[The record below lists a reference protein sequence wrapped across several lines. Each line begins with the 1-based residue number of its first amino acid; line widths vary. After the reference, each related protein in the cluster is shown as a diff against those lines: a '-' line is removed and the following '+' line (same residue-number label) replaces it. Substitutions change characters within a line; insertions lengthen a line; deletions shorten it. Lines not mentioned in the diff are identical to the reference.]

1 MIPTT
6 RAELQMM
13 APQKH
18 ERIRQEK
25 VQEMVE
31 TIYANVLTTA
41 EDPATTRLYRHLL
54 KRSNEHG
61 YRKYSDAFLETNM
74 AEILDKVRA
83 LFPDCTVTHT
93 ELLTVLDHN
102 GTQQF
107 SEVPPVCN
115 YPVNSPLIW
124 ISTFLIVDWSGRR

>member
-6 RAELQMM
+6 RVEL
-13 APQKH
+13 QKH

-41 EDPATTRLYRHLL
+41 EDPARLYRHLL

-74 AEILDKVRA
+74 AEIMEKVRA
-83 LFPDCTVTHT
+83 LVHSDPHRT
-93 ELLTVLDHN
+93 LDSI
-102 GTQQF
+102 G
-107 SEVPPVCN
+107 S
-115 YPVNSPLIW
+115 
-124 ISTFLIVDWSGRR
+124 

>member
-1 MIPTT
+1 MIPKT
-6 RAELQMM
+6 RAEL
-13 APQKH
+13 QKH

-41 EDPATTRLYRHLL
+41 EDPARLYRHLL

-124 ISTFLIVDWSGRR
+124 ISTFLIVDWSGRK